1 MIHLRKFGWSA
12 LVLAA
17 LVGCDKAPEPAP
29 TTPATDATST
39 TAPPDATAAPEAD
52 KGTGAA
58 PAVDM
63 PKVESPAAAPA
74 EPPAEEKK
82 AETKGA
88 AAAAS
93 LSDEEVAEIKKLPAG
108 EAEHALAQM
117 VCPVSD
123 EKLGSMGMPL
133 KVTAEG
139 RTFYL
144 CCKGC
149 NQEVKDNP
157 SAVVAKLKK

>member
-17 LVGCDKAPEPAP
+17 LVGCDKTPEPAM
-29 TTPATDATST
+29 TPAPT
-39 TAPPDATAAPEAD
+39 PDAASPTPEAD
-52 KGTGAA
+52 KATPPAA
-58 PAVDM
+58 DM
-63 PKVESPAAAPA
+63 PKGDTAA
-74 EPPAEEKK
+74 EPPAE
-82 AETKGA
+82 TKGEAAAA

-108 EAEHALAQM
+108 EAELALTQM

-157 SAVVAKLKK
+157 AAVVAKLKK